1 MYTARDSSL
10 IVNTV
15 ELKIPLPQRILSRN
29 PFYLLN
35 DHIIYL
41 PKQNI
46 WTFCCLRPIFKKN
59 YRTKLNYYFFIWST
73 KLVGDKK
80 QDKRIFG
87 CNKFR
92 RFIEDLVFFE
102 SIHWRTYDPKNAIIN
117 WSKNHFV
124 MSYWTL
130 LCTFSLSFWA
140 FLIPNILFLL

>member
-46 WTFCCLRPIFKKN
+46 L
-59 YRTKLNYYFFIWST
+59 
-73 KLVGDKK
+73 
-80 QDKRIFG
+80 
-87 CNKFR
+87 
-92 RFIEDLVFFE
+92 
-102 SIHWRTYDPKNAIIN
+102 
-117 WSKNHFV
+117 FV
-124 MSYWTL
+124 V
-130 LCTFSLSFWA
+130 
-140 FLIPNILFLL
+140 